1 MANKKQKKEESIVE
15 QEKEEERVVDSETEE
30 EEMDTASETGS
41 SDEED
46 LEMDEADIEDSSDEE
61 EEDEFDEVELKKA
74 SKKTKKYSAEAF
86 SDAMTKILAS
96 SLTGADKKQPIL
108 ARSKGVERKIEDEK
122 LDYKAQKILS
132 AQKKAAKEKGRVI
145 PDYTS
150 FEYEKRL
157 RKVATRGVVKLF
169 NAIRTQQKVTEVAVQ
184 SVTNKSKTLSAVE
197 KAKDAMTA
205 GNAVLVSR
213 VQAIIPFQYKRIA
226 YIFHWTVT
234 VLRLAIGIVDAC
246 VVIITNNPDG
256 SCLYAD
262 NRYWGPV
269 YTLYDT
275 VIDVYVTMMISI
287 ILISHIRSLAFDD
300 MRINIILYT
309 SVIYNNVIRTV
320 ALTIVNL
327 LSAIFIITKNS
338 NEAIMLVWPIINVV
352 FVCLV
357 GYDSDV
363 TKAIRKLRQR
373 HWRQANSSANIDL
386 GSVPSASQPMPK
398 KRPLSREILNDQQ
411 SNLHDD
417 LQSSDS
423 SISHTEKY
431 ELQKNASTE
440 TSTDHTRIGP

>member
-1 MANKKQKKEESIVE
+1 
-15 QEKEEERVVDSETEE
+15 
-30 EEMDTASETGS
+30 
-41 SDEED
+41 
-46 LEMDEADIEDSSDEE
+46 
-61 EEDEFDEVELKKA
+61 
-74 SKKTKKYSAEAF
+74 
-86 SDAMTKILAS
+86 
-96 SLTGADKKQPIL
+96 
-108 ARSKGVERKIEDEK
+108 
-122 LDYKAQKILS
+122 
-132 AQKKAAKEKGRVI
+132 
-145 PDYTS
+145 
-150 FEYEKRL
+150 
-157 RKVATRGVVKLF
+157 
-169 NAIRTQQKVTEVAVQ
+169 
-184 SVTNKSKTLSAVE
+184 
-197 KAKDAMTA
+197 MTA

>member
-15 QEKEEERVVDSETEE
+15 QEEEEERVVDSETEE
-30 EEMDTASETGS
+30 EKMDTASETGS

-46 LEMDEADIEDSSDEE
+46 LEMDEADIEDSSDEEEE

-197 KAKDAMTA
+197 KAKDVA
-205 GNAVLVSR
+205 
-213 VQAIIPFQYKRIA
+213 
-226 YIFHWTVT
+226 
-234 VLRLAIGIVDAC
+234 
-246 VVIITNNPDG
+246 
-256 SCLYAD
+256 
-262 NRYWGPV
+262 
-269 YTLYDT
+269 
-275 VIDVYVTMMISI
+275 TMSKSSF
-287 ILISHIRSLAFDD
+287 LD
-300 MRINIILYT
+300 
-309 SVIYNNVIRTV
+309 
-320 ALTIVNL
+320 L
-327 LSAIFIITKNS
+327 LKT
-338 NEAIMLVWPIINVV
+338 
-352 FVCLV
+352 
-357 GYDSDV
+357 G
-363 TKAIRKLRQR
+363 
-373 HWRQANSSANIDL
+373 
-386 GSVPSASQPMPK
+386 K
-398 KRPLSREILNDQQ
+398 K
-411 SNLHDD
+411 
-417 LQSSDS
+417 
-423 SISHTEKY
+423 
-431 ELQKNASTE
+431 
-440 TSTDHTRIGP
+440 

>member
-15 QEKEEERVVDSETEE
+15 QEKEEERVVDSESEEE

-61 EEDEFDEVELKKA
+61 EEEEEDEFDEAELKKA

-132 AQKKAAKEKGRVI
+132 VQKKAAKEKGRVI

-197 KAKDAMTA
+197 KAKDVA
-205 GNAVLVSR
+205 
-213 VQAIIPFQYKRIA
+213 
-226 YIFHWTVT
+226 
-234 VLRLAIGIVDAC
+234 
-246 VVIITNNPDG
+246 
-256 SCLYAD
+256 
-262 NRYWGPV
+262 
-269 YTLYDT
+269 
-275 VIDVYVTMMISI
+275 TMSKSSF
-287 ILISHIRSLAFDD
+287 LD
-300 MRINIILYT
+300 
-309 SVIYNNVIRTV
+309 
-320 ALTIVNL
+320 L
-327 LSAIFIITKNS
+327 LKT
-338 NEAIMLVWPIINVV
+338 
-352 FVCLV
+352 
-357 GYDSDV
+357 G
-363 TKAIRKLRQR
+363 
-373 HWRQANSSANIDL
+373 
-386 GSVPSASQPMPK
+386 K
-398 KRPLSREILNDQQ
+398 K
-411 SNLHDD
+411 
-417 LQSSDS
+417 
-423 SISHTEKY
+423 
-431 ELQKNASTE
+431 
-440 TSTDHTRIGP
+440 

>member
-15 QEKEEERVVDSETEE
+15 QEKEERVVDSETEE
-30 EEMDTASETGS
+30 EKMDTASETGS

-46 LEMDEADIEDSSDEE
+46 LEMDEADIEDSSDEEEEEE

-197 KAKDAMTA
+197 KAKDVA
-205 GNAVLVSR
+205 
-213 VQAIIPFQYKRIA
+213 
-226 YIFHWTVT
+226 
-234 VLRLAIGIVDAC
+234 
-246 VVIITNNPDG
+246 
-256 SCLYAD
+256 
-262 NRYWGPV
+262 
-269 YTLYDT
+269 
-275 VIDVYVTMMISI
+275 TMSKSSF
-287 ILISHIRSLAFDD
+287 LD
-300 MRINIILYT
+300 
-309 SVIYNNVIRTV
+309 
-320 ALTIVNL
+320 L
-327 LSAIFIITKNS
+327 LKT
-338 NEAIMLVWPIINVV
+338 
-352 FVCLV
+352 
-357 GYDSDV
+357 G
-363 TKAIRKLRQR
+363 
-373 HWRQANSSANIDL
+373 
-386 GSVPSASQPMPK
+386 K
-398 KRPLSREILNDQQ
+398 K
-411 SNLHDD
+411 
-417 LQSSDS
+417 
-423 SISHTEKY
+423 
-431 ELQKNASTE
+431 
-440 TSTDHTRIGP
+440 